1 MHRKA
6 VWIYRRCKITKL
18 NTLSVILHIDTATT
32 VGSVCLSRDGKPVQ
46 TLVND
51 KQQDHAASMVLFVQE
66 IMRQQHVTPK
76 DIDAVAVSAGPGS
89 YTGLRVGVATA
100 KGLCY
105 TWEKPLIAVST
116 LQMMAQ
122 GVYARLKDN
131 EALYCPMLDAR
142 RMEVYTAVYDASLST
157 VIAPH
162 ALILTPD
169 SFSEQVVQNKVYFFG
184 NGSDKWQQYMSTH
197 ANAVFIPYI
206 LNAEDM
212 VPLATDAFNRKAF
225 EDVAYFS
232 PFYLKPF
239 HSTQKK

>member
-1 MHRKA
+1 
-6 VWIYRRCKITKL
+6 
-18 NTLSVILHIDTATT
+18 
-32 VGSVCLSRDGKPVQ
+32 
-46 TLVND
+46 VND

-66 IMRQQHVTPK
+66 IMRDQQVTPK
-76 DIDAVAVSAGPGS
+76 DIDAIAVSAGPGS

-122 GVYARLKDN
+122 GLLSRVKDT

-142 RMEVYTAVYDASLST
+142 RMEVYTAVYDASLN
-157 VIAPH
+157 VIVAPQ
-162 ALILTPD
+162 ALVLTPEA
-169 SFSEQVVQNKVYFFG
+169 FSEQVAAKKTYFFG
-184 NGSDKWQQYMSTH
+184 NGSDKWQQLMP
-197 ANAVFIPYI
+197 ANPNALFVPYI
-206 LNAEDM
+206 LNAADM
-212 VPLATDAFNRKAF
+212 VPLATTAYERKAF

-239 HSTQKK
+239 HSTMKK

>member
-1 MHRKA
+1 MS
-6 VWIYRRCKITKL
+6 L
-18 NTLSVILHIDTATT
+18 ILHIDTATT
-32 VGSVCLSRDGKPVQ
+32 IGSVCLSKDGQPLQ

-66 IMRQQHVTPK
+66 IMREQQITPK
-76 DIDAVAVSAGPGS
+76 DLDAIAVSAGPGS

-122 GVYARLKDN
+122 GVLAKINDN
-131 EALYCPMLDAR
+131 DALYCPMLDAR
-142 RMEVYTAVYDASLST
+142 RMEVYTAVYDASLN
-157 VIAPH
+157 VIVAPH

-169 SFSEQVVQNKVYFFG
+169 AFSEQIAAKKTYFFG
-184 NGSDKWQQYMSTH
+184 NGSDKWQQLMSPH
-197 ANAVFIPYI
+197 ANALFVPYI
-206 LNAEDM
+206 LNAADM
-212 VPLATDAFNRKAF
+212 VPLATTAYQNKAF

-232 PFYLKPF
+232 PFYIKPF
-239 HSTQKK
+239 HSTMKK

>member
-1 MHRKA
+1 
-6 VWIYRRCKITKL
+6 
-18 NTLSVILHIDTATT
+18 LSLILHIDTATS
-32 VGSVCLSRDGKPVQ
+32 VGSVCLSKDGAILQ

-66 IMRQQHVTPK
+66 IMKTQQVKPA
-76 DIDAVAVSAGPGS
+76 DIDAIAVSAGPGS

-122 GVYARLKDN
+122 GVLSQVKDTT
-131 EALYCPMLDAR
+131 AVYCPMLDAR
-142 RMEVYTAVYDASLST
+142 RMEVYTAVYDDSLNT
-157 VIAPH
+157 IVAPH
-162 ALILTPD
+162 ALILTD
-169 SFSEQVVQNKVYFFG
+169 DAFAEQIAKQKIYFFG
-184 NGSDKWQQYMSTH
+184 NGSDKWQQLIPPH
-197 ANAVFIPYI
+197 AHAVFLPYI
-206 LNAEDM
+206 LNAADM
-212 VPLATDAFNRKAF
+212 VPLATAAYAKKAF

-239 HSTQKK
+239 HSTMKK

>member
-1 MHRKA
+1 MS
-6 VWIYRRCKITKL
+6 L
-18 NTLSVILHIDTATT
+18 ILHIDTATT
-32 VGSVCLSRDGKPVQ
+32 IGSVCLSKDGQPLQ

-66 IMRQQHVTPK
+66 IMHEQQITPK
-76 DIDAVAVSAGPGS
+76 DLDAIAVSAGPGS

-122 GVYARLKDN
+122 GVLSRIKDN
-131 EALYCPMLDAR
+131 DALYCPMLDAR
-142 RMEVYTAVYDASLST
+142 RMEVYTAVYDASLNVT
-157 VIAPH
+157 VAPH

-169 SFSEQVVQNKVYFFG
+169 AFSEQIAAKKTYFFG
-184 NGSDKWQQYMSTH
+184 NGSDKWQQLMPPH
-197 ANAVFIPYI
+197 ANALFVPYI
-206 LNAEDM
+206 LNAADM
-212 VPLATDAFNRKAF
+212 VPLATTAYQNKAF

-239 HSTQKK
+239 HSTMKK

>member
-1 MHRKA
+1 MS
-6 VWIYRRCKITKL
+6 L
-18 NTLSVILHIDTATT
+18 ILHIDTATS
-32 VGSVCLSRDGKPVQ
+32 VGSVCLSKDGEVLQ

-66 IMRQQHVTPK
+66 LMKTQQVRPA
-76 DIDAVAVSAGPGS
+76 DIDAIAVSAGPGS

-122 GVYARLKDN
+122 GVLSTVKDST
-131 EALYCPMLDAR
+131 ALYCPMLDAR
-142 RMEVYTAVYDASLST
+142 RMEVYTAIYDASLHT
-157 VIAPH
+157 VVAPH

-169 SFSEQVVQNKVYFFG
+169 AFNTQIVNQKIYFFG
-184 NGSDKWQQYMSTH
+184 NGSDKWQQLMDPH
-197 ANAVFIPYI
+197 ANAFFVPYV
-206 LNAEDM
+206 LNAADM
-212 VPLATDAFNRKAF
+212 VPLATAAYEKKAF

-239 HSTQKK
+239 HSTIKK